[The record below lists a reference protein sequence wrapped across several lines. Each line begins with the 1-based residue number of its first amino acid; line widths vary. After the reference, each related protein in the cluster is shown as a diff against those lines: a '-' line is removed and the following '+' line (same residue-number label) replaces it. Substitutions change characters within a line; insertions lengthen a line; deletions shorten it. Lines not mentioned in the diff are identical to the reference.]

1 MQAANDQRRGRLVL
15 TPTSYVFRHGRSDLP
30 TLADV
35 ELDVA
40 PGDFVAIV
48 GPSGCG
54 KSTML
59 SILAGLSTPDT
70 GRVFVDD
77 VDVTGVTGGTAYH
90 PQRDVLLPWRRVI
103 DNVTLG
109 LEVQGWRRADARDE
123 VEPLFEPFGL
133 AGFEQSYPF
142 QLSGGMR
149 QRAALLR
156 TVVQDRP
163 VLLLDEPFA
172 ALDSLTRGEVQEW
185 LQEIWARYHWT
196 VVLVTHDIHEAVF
209 LADRVIVLSARPA
222 RVMSVIDID
231 LARPRPRDASDPRAE
246 RAVELEAV
254 VRRALR
260 TST

>member
-1 MQAANDQRRGRLVL
+1 ML

-77 VDVTGVTGGTAYH
+77 VDVTGVTGGAAYH

-133 AGFEQSYPF
+133 AGFEHSYPF

-231 LARPRPRDASDPRAE
+231 LARPRPRDASDPKAE